1 MDIQACRQSELL
13 PDKVEPE
20 QHLAS
25 SNILCT
31 TAEHSP
37 GDLPEEKSNNIKYK
51 DRTMYEK

>member
-1 MDIQACRQSELL
+1 MDVQTCRQSELL

-37 GDLPEEKSNNIKYK
+37 GDLPEEKKH
-51 DRTMYEK
+51 